1 MPDYSY
7 GQEAAVTQT
16 GTGPWRKPG
25 TAGVTG
31 PLAVRV
37 DA

>member
-1 MPDYSY
+1 MPDHFY

-16 GTGPWRKPG
+16 GTGQWRKPG

-31 PLAVRV
+31 PPAVRV

>member
-1 MPDYSY
+1 MPDHSRY

-16 GTGPWRKPG
+16 GQWRKPG